1 MGGFFGVAAKEDCV
15 FDLFFGTDYH
25 SHLGTRRAGMAVY
38 SKEEGYNRAI
48 HNIENAPFR
57 TKFDKDVNEM
67 RGNLGIGCISD
78 FEPQPLMVRSHHG
91 TYAITTV
98 GKINNTDAIIK
109 DLFAKGHSHFL
120 EMSGGDINE
129 AVYDAVDVNGD
140 GQVDIEDVIL
150 LAFKVPGVAVKR
162 DVFLKQELMG
172 KCSRENVDS
181 VVEGRSLYEVI
192 DTEKIDKIAKSII
205 QNERLKV
212 SGISAALGTPGG
224 AAMVA
229 TIPTDIA
236 QYYGCLL
243 RVAQKLMYLY
253 GFSQIEYDL
262 DGQCF
267 DTETMNQIILCMG
280 VMFGVA
286 NAKSGLLTLAKAL
299 GKGVEKKLINKALT
313 KGTIYPIV
321 KSVSKWFGVKMTKE
335 VFAGFFKKAIPV
347 VGGVI
352 GGGLSYA
359 TFKPCCERLKNVL
372 KDTYLSNPNYEE
384 NEEELEILDVAYE
397 SVE

>member
-1 MGGFFGVAAKEDCV
+1 M
-15 FDLFFGTDYH
+15 
-25 SHLGTRRAGMAVY
+25 
-38 SKEEGYNRAI
+38 
-48 HNIENAPFR
+48 
-57 TKFDKDVNEM
+57 
-67 RGNLGIGCISD
+67 
-78 FEPQPLMVRSHHG
+78 
-91 TYAITTV
+91 
-98 GKINNTDAIIK
+98 
-109 DLFAKGHSHFL
+109 
-120 EMSGGDINE
+120 
-129 AVYDAVDVNGD
+129 YDAVDVNGD

>member
-1 MGGFFGVAAKEDCV
+1 MKNESTSESLKAIANKANGKVGEMAKKSTEIV
-15 FDLFFGTDYH
+15 KK
-25 SHLGTRRAGMAVY
+25 
-38 SKEEGYNRAI
+38 SK
-48 HNIENAPFR
+48 
-57 TKFDKDVNEM
+57 K
-67 RGNLGIGCISD
+67 
-78 FEPQPLMVRSHHG
+78 
-91 TYAITTV
+91 
-98 GKINNTDAIIK
+98 
-109 DLFAKGHSHFL
+109 
-120 EMSGGDINE
+120 

-229 TIPTDIA
+229 TIPADIA